1 MTSDSLY
8 TTVSSCRACGSTELV
23 DVFDLGVS
31 PLADRLLTEQRLNDH
46 LLNKDEPFCPLT
58 VTFCPQCSLLQ
69 IRETVKPEVLFC
81 DDYPYYSSVSPS
93 LQVHFKESVDEV
105 MARRS
110 LDADNLVIELAS
122 NDGYLLINYV
132 EQGVPVLGIDPA
144 EGPATVA
151 QERGVN
157 TRNEFFTLELAN
169 ELVSQG
175 KKADVIHGNNVL
187 AHVAD
192 TNGFVEG
199 IALLLKDDG
208 EAIIECPYVKD
219 LVEHCEFDTIYHQH
233 LCYFSVHALKEL
245 FAGHGLHLNRVKHT
259 SIHGGSL
266 RLFVGKK
273 EQVDASVGKFLE
285 TEKSLGMHK
294 ADFYIQFADKISALR
309 DDLRGMLDRL
319 RSEGKSIAGYGA
331 AAKGSTLMNFVGI
344 DNTDL
349 EYIVDRNTFKQGRYM
364 PGNHIP
370 IQPVERLLEK
380 MPDYVLL
387 LPWNFA
393 EEIIEQQSE
402 YLARG
407 GKFIIPVPSPRI
419 V

>member
-1 MTSDSLY
+1 MT
-8 TTVSSCRACGSTELV
+8 TTHII
-23 DVFDLGVS
+23 
-31 PLADRLLTEQRLNDH
+31 H
-46 LLNKDEPFCPLT
+46 LFP
-58 VTFCPQCSLLQ
+58 
-69 IRETVKPEVLFC
+69 
-81 DDYPYYSSVSPS
+81 PS

-273 EQVDASVGKFLE
+273 AQVDASVGKFLE